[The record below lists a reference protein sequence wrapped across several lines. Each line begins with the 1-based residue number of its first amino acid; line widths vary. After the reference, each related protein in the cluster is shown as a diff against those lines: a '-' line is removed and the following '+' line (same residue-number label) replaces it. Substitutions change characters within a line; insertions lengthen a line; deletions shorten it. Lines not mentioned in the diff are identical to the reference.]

1 MYTSGTTGRP
11 KGAMLTH
18 QGLLRN
24 GRMATDWLLGLAE
37 SDVALAVM
45 PLFHVGGMWYYFFPA
60 FAHGCTTVLLPE
72 FSAGAVVDAVP
83 KYGVTYAHLVPT
95 MINALLA
102 QPGMADADFSRFRVV
117 FYAGSSMPLE
127 LLRRA
132 MATLPHSAFLQSYGS
147 TETGVITAL
156 TSRDHREAFNSA
168 DEARLRTCG
177 TPLHCEIRILEA
189 DSNGI
194 GEIAVRSDRIMAGY
208 WKNPIATEAAMAGE
222 WLRTGDL
229 GSIDER
235 GYLTIIDRKN
245 DMIVSGG
252 ENIYPREVE
261 DALYE
266 DSAILE
272 AAVFG
277 VPDPHWVEQVAAA
290 VVLVPGA
297 KATAA
302 ELHERLRARLASY
315 KCPKTIFFCDQLP
328 KSGTGKI
335 LRKEL
340 TRRYAGA

>member
-1 MYTSGTTGRP
+1 
-11 KGAMLTH
+11 
-18 QGLLRN
+18 
-24 GRMATDWLLGLAE
+24 
-37 SDVALAVM
+37 
-45 PLFHVGGMWYYFFPA
+45 
-60 FAHGCTTVLLPE
+60 
-72 FSAGAVVDAVP
+72 
-83 KYGVTYAHLVPT
+83 
-95 MINALLA
+95 
-102 QPGMADADFSRFRVV
+102 
-117 FYAGSSMPLE
+117 
-127 LLRRA
+127 